1 MIYVL
6 IAGLVVFTVSIPFF
20 IRNREL
26 LEERGFQVKQIL
38 INCIMGIVLLVILL
52 IVLTR

>member
-6 IAGLVVFTVSIPFF
+6 IAGLAVFIVSIPFF
-20 IRNREL
+20 IKNREQ

-38 INCIMGIVLLVILL
+38 INCVIGIILLVILL